1 MEDFTLEKIKDY
13 KMFYILKNIKST
25 SRVIV
30 LSHRQTHT
38 NAVVEKDKYDL
49 FRVGVDQVLVAF
61 KSIYQHIGKY
71 NYVASN
77 GLEEENIILNP
88 YERIADYYTTDRDD
102 EESGVFV
109 FLNSCHTT
117 LEGQDWRCDNSLYG
131 PRGFFPVGQEEGR
144 LIDGINSIKVYEP
157 VLSINGIAHLV
168 YFKHG
173 GDDTA
178 IRFSYINDA
187 ELPQSA
193 ETLPEMIKLILE
205 WSAVAVPPFENTE
218 DIATKAKHFVD
229 KFGITESSVAGQP
242 DMQVAK
248 FLQGDTSAR
257 LRTNGTYPMSDEL
270 NSLIINT
277 IPYMTFSKLAQLH
290 PDLFNLEQVVIAE
303 KEFVKEEWESSLE
316 KYGVTGNQE
325 FGDVVAVSEFLEE
338 EMPDA
343 ADFLGLLFRLINKKK
358 ELLEGIA

>member
-49 FRVGVDQVLVAF
+49 FKVGVDQVLVAF
-61 KSIYQHIGKY
+61 KSIYQHIGKH

-77 GLEEENIILNP
+77 GLNEENIILNP
-88 YERIADYYTTDRDD
+88 YERILDYYTTDRDD
-102 EESGVFV
+102 EESGAFV
-109 FLNSCHTT
+109 FMNSCPTI

-144 LIDGINSIKVYEP
+144 LIDGLNSIKVYEP
-157 VLSINGIAHLV
+157 ILSINGIGHLI
-168 YFKHG
+168 YYKQS
-173 GDDTA
+173 GDDTQ
-178 IRFSYINDA
+178 IRFDFINNA
-187 ELPQSA
+187 ELPIAA
-193 ETLPEMIKLILE
+193 ETLPEMIKLLLE
-205 WSAVAVPPFENTE
+205 WSAVAVAPFENKE
-218 DIATKAKHFVD
+218 DIAVKAKQFVN
-229 KFGITESSVAGQP
+229 KFGITESLVAGQP

-257 LRTNGTYPMSDEL
+257 LRTSGTYPMSDEL
-270 NSLIINT
+270 NSLIINNV
-277 IPYMTFSKLAQLH
+277 PYMTFSKLAQLH
-290 PDLFNLEQVVIAE
+290 PDLFNLEQVVTEE
-303 KEFVKEEWESSLE
+303 KRMVEEEWYSSLE
-316 KYGVTGNQE
+316 KYGVIGNQE
-325 FGDVVAVSEFLEE
+325 FGDVAAVSEFLEE
-338 EMPDA
+338 TMPAA

-358 ELLEGIA
+358 ELLEGFA